1 MFTKDKN
8 YLQGKLARLNAAITE
23 GLRNDQLKRVQLN
36 QSSSLIGTAR
46 PRIGAYTT
54 TPTTTTATTTIEQA
68 TKGRGRQP
76 VKPIK
81 TTPTKTTTI
90 EETTKGRVRKPV
102 KPTLAKTTT
111 TTTAST
117 TTTTVTTTTA
127 DTTTTPA
134 GTTTVK
140 TITASEITSFLND
153 EEIIPVIATKTHTYL
168 DILRARKKLKKDDIS
183 GNLKNI

>member
-1 MFTKDKN
+1 M
-8 YLQGKLARLNAAITE
+8 ARLNAAITE

-54 TPTTTTATTTIEQA
+54 TPTTTAATTAIEQA
-68 TKGRGRQP
+68 AKGRGRQP
-76 VKPIK
+76 VKQVK

-90 EETTKGRVRKPV
+90 EETTKGRGRNPV
-102 KPTLAKTTT
+102 KPTLAKTTS

-117 TTTTVTTTTA
+117 TTTTTLTTTATVKTTTT
-127 DTTTTPA
+127 A

-140 TITASEITSFLND
+140 TMTASEITSFLND

-183 GNLKNI
+183 GNSNIFKRFDIHKFK